1 MKFHILT
8 PFYRVQNFDA
18 LMKSFQQA
26 DSWTCIVTQNEH
38 LHRCGSLFK
47 DRTLVI
53 EYVCGDFQGDPAY
66 CKFNK
71 YINGNKTNIQ
81 NDDYYMF
88 LMDDEIMPSKFVE
101 TLKQKTNSPVVFVS
115 AKRGHRTP
123 IHSHGTTDLIADPK
137 NMHVGAVSACQT
149 IVKGSVLK
157 QMEFKT
163 NNACADGMM
172 AMWLKSKFPVAYLP
186 NLFIKFNYLEPG
198 RWNKPVPLI
207 KHI

>member
-1 MKFHILT
+1 ME
-8 PFYRVQNFDA
+8 NFDA

-53 EYVCGDFQGDPAY
+53 EYVCENLHTGDAAY
-66 CKFNK
+66 SKFNK
-71 YINGNKTNIQ
+71 YIDDNKHKII
-81 NDDYYMF
+81 DHDYYMF
-88 LMDDEIMPSKFVE
+88 LMDDEIIPSGFVAS
-101 TLKQKTNSPVVFVS
+101 LKKTDSPVVFVS
-115 AKRGHRTP
+115 AKRGQKIPQRAKYKHQHP
-123 IHSHGTTDLIADPK
+123 TTDLVAHP
-137 NMHVGAVSACQT
+137 NNVCVGSISACQI

-163 NNACADGMM
+163 NNPCADGMM

-198 RWNKPVPLI
+198 RWNIPIPLI